1 MQEGLKKGISWVCPR
16 ALPGQRNQRQNQG
29 GTWDVAV
36 GSYKRSGFIFFPLPS
51 SFFFFSYCHFH
62 LGLFFKTNTRTHR
75 GWSCSLLG
83 FHFKCNL
90 VLKSI
95 FPFGLEKTTIV
106 SLVTCSPIIPE
117 QMPSKK
123 FCSYCRKTADKMLHN
138 HHYCKNCGKSG

>member
-1 MQEGLKKGISWVCPR
+1 MPQSPSWPEEP
-16 ALPGQRNQRQNQG
+16 APEPG
-29 GTWDVAV
+29 WDV
-36 GSYKRSGFIFFPLPS
+36 GRCCRIIQKKLIHFFPFALL
-51 SFFFFSYCHFH
+51 FFFSYCHFH